1 MRASGLRKDFG
12 NLRHSLVRTIVG
24 CIHPNERPQN
34 LGVNFVGVPM
44 IRFVYS
50 LMATAEASCEVA
62 G

>member
-1 MRASGLRKDFG
+1 MNKALFMVDVIFSRLSPRDQPLSR
-12 NLRHSLVRTIVG
+12 
-24 CIHPNERPQN
+24 PNEGPQN

>member
-1 MRASGLRKDFG
+1 MNKAGLFMVDVIFSSWSPR
-12 NLRHSLVRTIVG
+12 NRPLSR
-24 CIHPNERPQN
+24 PNERPQN

-44 IRFVYS
+44 IRFAYS